1 MSYVG
6 TVYVRCVTYGR
17 GVKDRRALR
26 RALDAYD
33 RLEVAGWCGAL
44 LLLPENARQAAR
56 ILALAGAALER
67 GTSSGGKRIG
77 RRELTRWFQD
87 SPSLHTGV
95 AWDPHEGPFCEP
107 VSFTGGG
114 YRLLTGGSEAGMI
127 FDLRCV
133 LRAMFQTDWPS
144 EHKALIRQA
153 HQTARAVLELA
164 TYACDVAGTERWA
177 SAGGEGPVAV
187 PEGDVL
193 NALCHA
199 TMFSSYELA
208 TILPVEVE
216 ALDPIIWD
224 LDESGVPP
232 STPEGTQFDARPLLK
247 SGDRYALVDPGSLAR
262 ALKHALISTVVGNG
276 LLDDFLVRVRY
287 TAVQEALDASV
298 QMGWRPD
305 NDLWVRAEDAP
316 IDSFGVRFD
325 TDKVANVV
333 VVRDVLSG
341 YDPADPYTSWNTEE
355 IQPALARHIRR
366 VEQQLVYETERPP
379 NEILHVVL
387 FAGYGRA
394 AVMGMPDVEQPLK
407 PMTLLL
413 TLENF
418 VRIATGDAGPVTLW
432 DFARASARVREQ
444 TNVFSFAG
452 IDEFGLWSEGESYYL
467 SDDRRPTLLMV
478 DTDYGK
484 KLRESVARK
493 WDIHGAVLPVGAW
506 TDIVRVDGDSDI
518 PIYGLVN
525 GNAGLVARA
534 VETGSVVV
542 WVSAVPETSERPEP
556 REPFANMVDC
566 VAYWVWQFMPV
577 LEARL
582 EQIGTDH
589 VAIDVD
595 LVEPEAWTR
604 SHDAPVTAT
613 GPIVQVE
620 ASDNGMRLTVFPGMI
635 EQLMSPD
642 NHAERALV
650 RELLRGFDCLVRTGH
665 RLGEQGIDEAV
676 ERFAPLGPKRMIS
689 FFWTGNDTAL
699 VPGDLPDLLRNS
711 EADRDELLDDEGEH
725 LRSTH
730 GLAVG
735 RFAPQDRT
743 VVLNDAV
750 DFHFGQLER
759 EVATLSS
766 EGLLE
771 TLISHHEASLH
782 RLALRR
788 RKVGARR
795 AAYGE
800 EKLVADEIEA
810 TPQESHAAVALR
822 FLIEY
827 VAAQPPSGLRPLS
840 RATLNRIHARAG
852 LIVSRGL
859 TSDLIR
865 RGIEDTELGFLE
877 SGRISLPAGRYQAG
891 SEAFLADAVPAQI
904 RAAIAKRSDSSGES
918 GASNDRDAEADV
930 EEMGRAAQ
938 AEWGFT
944 LLEILAFLQG
954 LHDIALDETT
964 VVASMPCGDLEAALA
979 AELEWPEDR
988 VREVL
993 DLHLLRPR
1001 QSYQDVPSG
1010 FEGFDIWP
1018 WRFNRKLSY
1027 LRRPVVLRPTV
1038 AGDEYV
1044 WGVRH
1049 PVESGR
1055 YVCDLIE
1062 DDRLDARSP
1071 EMKNLMTRL
1080 SQRSALEF
1088 VDNVASIACDLGMAV
1103 DTNVK
1108 KIGGQQIT
1116 RSNGQDLGDI
1126 DVLVA
1131 DVTSKKIYALECK
1144 ALAGARTPAE
1154 LGNELKKTFGSG
1166 GKKPSAAEKH
1176 KERSEWLTARLPE
1189 ALLHLKLPDEDAQG
1203 WTVVSAMVTD
1213 AHVLAP
1219 RIADCP
1225 LPVYAQ
1231 ADLQEFLLSGM
1242 SAATDVAA

>member
-1 MSYVG
+1 
-6 TVYVRCVTYGR
+6 
-17 GVKDRRALR
+17 
-26 RALDAYD
+26 
-33 RLEVAGWCGAL
+33 
-44 LLLPENARQAAR
+44 
-56 ILALAGAALER
+56 
-67 GTSSGGKRIG
+67 
-77 RRELTRWFQD
+77 
-87 SPSLHTGV
+87 
-95 AWDPHEGPFCEP
+95 
-107 VSFTGGG
+107 
-114 YRLLTGGSEAGMI
+114 MI

-144 EHKALIRQA
+144 EHQALIRRT
-153 HQTARAVLELA
+153 HQTARAVLELC
-164 TYACDVAGTERWA
+164 THACDMAGTERWA
-177 SAGGEGPVAV
+177 SAGDGGPVVV
-187 PEGDVL
+187 PEGEAFEHL
-193 NALCHA
+193 RHA

-208 TILPVEVE
+208 TILSVNAK

-224 LDESGVPP
+224 LDESGVPS
-232 STPEGTQFDARPLLK
+232 STPERSQLDARPLLR

-316 IDSFGVRFD
+316 IDSFGVWFD

-333 VVRDVLSG
+333 VVRDVLGG
-341 YDPADPYTSWNTEE
+341 YDPADPHTSWNTEE

-394 AVMGMPDVEQPLK
+394 AVMGMPDIEHPLN
-407 PMTLLL
+407 PMSLLL

-418 VRIATGDAGPVTLW
+418 VRMATGDAGPVTLW
-432 DFARASARVREQ
+432 NFARASARVRGR
-444 TNVFSFAG
+444 TNVFSLAG
-452 IDEFGLWSEGESYYL
+452 VDEFGLWSKGESYYL

-493 WDIHGAVLPVGAW
+493 WDIHGAVLPFGAW
-506 TDIVRVDGDSDI
+506 TDIVRVDGDPDI

-525 GNAGLVARA
+525 GNVGLVARA
-534 VETGSVVV
+534 VEGGSVVV
-542 WVSAVPETSERPEP
+542 WVSAVPETSGQPQP

-589 VAIDVD
+589 VAVDVV
-595 LVEPEAWTR
+595 LEEPELWMR
-604 SHDAPVTAT
+604 SREAPVAAV
-613 GPIVQVE
+613 GPIVQVD

-635 EQLMSPD
+635 EQLMSQD

-650 RELLRGFDCLVRTGH
+650 RELLRGFDSLVGVGH

-689 FFWTGNDTAL
+689 FFWTGSDAAL
-699 VPGDLPDLLRNS
+699 TPGELPDLLRSS

-725 LRSTH
+725 LRSTRD
-730 GLAVG
+730 LAVG

-743 VVLNDAV
+743 AVLNDAV
-750 DFHFGQLER
+750 DFHFGELER
-759 EVATLSS
+759 EVAMLSS

-771 TLISHHEASLH
+771 TLISHHEASLR

-788 RKVGARR
+788 RKVSARQ

-800 EKLVADEIEA
+800 EKLFADEIEA

-840 RATLNRIHARAG
+840 RATLNRVHARAG

-865 RGIEDTELGFLE
+865 HEIEDTELGFLA
-877 SGRISLPAGRYQAG
+877 SGRISLPAGTYQAG
-891 SEAFLADAVPAQI
+891 SDAFLADAVPAQI
-904 RAAIAKRSDSSGES
+904 RAATARRPDSPGES
-918 GASNDRDAEADV
+918 DASNDRDVEADV

-944 LLEILAFLQG
+944 LLEILSFHQA
-954 LHDIALDETT
+954 LHDIALEDTT

-979 AELEWPEDR
+979 AELEWSEDR
-988 VREVL
+988 VREAL

-1001 QSYQDVPSG
+1001 RKYLKVPGGFKDLDV
-1010 FEGFDIWP
+1010 WP

-1027 LRRPVVLRPTV
+1027 LRRPVARRPS
-1038 AGDEYV
+1038 ANGDDEYV
-1044 WGVRH
+1044 WGVRQ

-1055 YVCDLIE
+1055 YLCDLIE
-1062 DDRLDARSP
+1062 DDRLDAKSK
-1071 EMKNLMTRL
+1071 EMNHLMTRL
-1080 SQRSALEF
+1080 GQRSARAF
-1088 VDNVASIACDLGMAV
+1088 VDSVAAIAREMGMVV

-1116 RSNGQDLGDI
+1116 RSNGQDLGDL
-1126 DVLVA
+1126 DVLLA
-1131 DVTSKKIYALECK
+1131 DVTSKRVYALECK

-1176 KERSEWLTARLPE
+1176 RERSDWLAARLPE
-1189 ALLHLKLPDEDAQG
+1189 ALLHLKLPDEDAEG

-1231 ADLQEFLLSGM
+1231 ADIQEFLLSGM
-1242 SAATDVAA
+1242 AATDVAA